1 MNIPWNISIVNTGLG
16 LGSKT
21 IANDSLV
28 EKMRHDG
35 LARPEK
41 IVNSIG
47 IKNRYIVGE
56 KEDHE
61 FLVKKSLDQT
71 SWAKRR
77 STNSFAFAL
86 KLIPSRYLV
95 WLDARL
101 QNLEFQMKST

>member
-1 MNIPWNISIVNTGLG
+1 MNIPWNVSIVNTGLG

-21 IANDSLV
+21 IANNSFV

-41 IVNSIG
+41 IVSSIG
-47 IKNRYIVGE
+47 IKNRYIVGK

-71 SWAKRR
+71 SWKKKTKPKKHIKLL
-77 STNSFAFAL
+77 SKLNLIIKHINS
-86 KLIPSRYLV
+86 Y
-95 WLDARL
+95 
-101 QNLEFQMKST
+101 

>member
-1 MNIPWNISIVNTGLG
+1 MNIPWNVSIVNTGLG

-71 SWAKRR
+71 SCE
-77 STNSFAFAL
+77 T
-86 KLIPSRYLV
+86 P
-95 WLDARL
+95 
-101 QNLEFQMKST
+101 